1 MLKRFRQSLAFRLGA
16 LYAGL
21 FALGAAAVF
30 ALLYWLLAYGLEARE
45 RVAVERYVEEYA
57 RTYERGGPGAL
68 RRQLVSEQ
76 GAMESASFLV
86 RVLNP
91 KGETLFARVPTDWVE
106 AQAQNLLVPDG
117 WGGWKA

>member
-45 RVAVERYVEEYA
+45 RVAV
-57 RTYERGGPGAL
+57 
-68 RRQLVSEQ
+68 
-76 GAMESASFLV
+76 
-86 RVLNP
+86 
-91 KGETLFARVPTDWVE
+91 
-106 AQAQNLLVPDG
+106 
-117 WGGWKA
+117 